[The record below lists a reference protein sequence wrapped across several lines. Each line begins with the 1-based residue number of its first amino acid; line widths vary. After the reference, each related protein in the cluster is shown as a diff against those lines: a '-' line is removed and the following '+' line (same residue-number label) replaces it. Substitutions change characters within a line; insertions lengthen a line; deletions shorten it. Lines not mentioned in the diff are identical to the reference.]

1 MNCRKRSLAFV
12 SILQRLSAAEIAM
25 RYICEIFAAP
35 RFSSFSTQ
43 STNADIAASHL
54 MSVGTISSLLSGRDF
69 SECYHLRCLSI
80 ASSSSSSDRGEMPST
95 RNPGKLS
102 EAVVSICISST

>member
-43 STNADIAASHL
+43 SANRGHPGR
-54 MSVGTISSLLSGRDF
+54 GTMDRPIDLSQDRNRKAGPAYIRKGRIT
-69 SECYHLRCLSI
+69 S
-80 ASSSSSSDRGEMPST
+80 
-95 RNPGKLS
+95 
-102 EAVVSICISST
+102 